1 MQDEDGRVIFS
12 PELPQLSVLGLV
24 FRYIN
29 ESQPGLKASAY
40 GDGCIQQ

>member
-12 PELPQLSVLGLV
+12 PELPQLSVLGFV
-24 FRYIN
+24 FWYIN
-29 ESQPGLKASAY
+29 ESQPNLKASAY